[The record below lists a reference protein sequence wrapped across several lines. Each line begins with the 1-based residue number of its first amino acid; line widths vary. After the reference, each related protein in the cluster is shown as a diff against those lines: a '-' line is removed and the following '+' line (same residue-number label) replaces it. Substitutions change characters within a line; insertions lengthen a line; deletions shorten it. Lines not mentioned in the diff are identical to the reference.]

1 MRGRETEMR
10 ERERETRERERTESE
25 RVCICVEWA
34 VDSFYIPTFGPP
46 IFRFGGP
53 KFWVNM
59 SVEEFLHE

>member
-1 MRGRETEMR
+1 MRGRETEM
-10 ERERETRERERTESE
+10 RERERTESE